1 MASSRAVV
9 NGHISKYVVKIV
21 IYRKKIDGWMNR
33 YAKKLKLGVSV
44 CHKNAL
50 ACSVGISQCI
60 GWKSLIFEI

>member
-1 MASSRAVV
+1 VASSRVVV
-9 NGHISKYVVKIV
+9 NGHISKYVLKIV

-50 ACSVGISQCI
+50 ACSVGI
-60 GWKSLIFEI
+60 